1 MLAENNCFIM
11 PLEFKAGLLLTTFLP
26 FFGDGIK
33 SKNENLVSSGSNTLS
48 SSVSSWRTICLG
60 KFCSGERVQRPIP
73 EGPGSGEAE
82 REDVSQQPIRDADEV
97 AFCDFGVDVCQRLWI
112 CKLSYCACGKGLLWD
127 NTI

>member
-1 MLAENNCFIM
+1 M
-11 PLEFKAGLLLTTFLP
+11 
-26 FFGDGIK
+26 
-33 SKNENLVSSGSNTLS
+33 
-48 SSVSSWRTICLG
+48 
-60 KFCSGERVQRPIP
+60 QRPIP

-97 AFCDFGVDVCQRLWI
+97 GFCDFGVDVCQRLWI